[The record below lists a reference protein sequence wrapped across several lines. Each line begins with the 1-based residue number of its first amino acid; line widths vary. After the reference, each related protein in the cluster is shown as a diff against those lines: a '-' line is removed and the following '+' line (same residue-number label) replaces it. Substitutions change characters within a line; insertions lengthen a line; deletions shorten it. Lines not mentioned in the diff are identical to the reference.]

1 MSSPSFFP
9 VNMENRRQSLR
20 FLTAVSLRSAYD
32 LHSYF
37 LLRRSAEDFPALQ
50 RFCYSWFRMSATSE
64 WISLSI

>member
-1 MSSPSFFP
+1 MSSPSFFL
-9 VNMENRRQSLR
+9 VNRKNRRQSLR

-37 LLRRSAEDFPALQ
+37 LLRSAEDFSALL